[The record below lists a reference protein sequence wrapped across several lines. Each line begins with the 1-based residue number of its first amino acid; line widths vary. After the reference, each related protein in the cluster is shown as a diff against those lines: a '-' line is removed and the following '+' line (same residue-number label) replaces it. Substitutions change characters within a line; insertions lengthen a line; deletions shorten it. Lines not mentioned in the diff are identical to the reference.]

1 MLWLLV
7 RSLVQTWEYV
17 CVLNKRLLPIT
28 LELNQADVIS
38 CNSDRQNF
46 VVNSLDFSVNVDSDA
61 YLLSWNI

>member
-1 MLWLLV
+1 M
-7 RSLVQTWEYV
+7 
-17 CVLNKRLLPIT
+17 LNKRLLPIT

-61 YLLSWNI
+61 YLLS